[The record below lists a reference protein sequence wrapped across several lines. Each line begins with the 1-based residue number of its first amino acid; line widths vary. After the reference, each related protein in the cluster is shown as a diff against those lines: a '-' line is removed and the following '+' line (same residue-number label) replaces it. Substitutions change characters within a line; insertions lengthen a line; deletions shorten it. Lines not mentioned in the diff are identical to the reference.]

1 LLAKYKGF
9 YWLLIIIL
17 FLVGCSLQQDTQ
29 TPNGELVFTAT
40 PLPTAT
46 PADTL
51 TPLSPVGV
59 FLTPPEVDPNLVE
72 ELNPLIGGYIRAE
85 GLRFQVLETMAPG
98 DFLRDDF
105 RLVVVLPPYPDLE
118 ALAQRAPD
126 TKFLAVGFNDLD
138 PLDNLSVLRF
148 GGGDYDVQGFIAGY
162 IAAMITTDWRVAVLS
177 IQESE
182 DALAAREGFWVGVK
196 YFCGL
201 CNPKYA
207 PMGIN
212 YVYPKYID
220 LPVDAS
226 DLEIEANVNLLIDRA
241 VNTFYIV
248 PGAGD
253 PKIYSMLISN
263 NKLII
268 GPGSDFREEYRDFW
282 VASLEYDLLQAIKE
296 YWPEFL
302 ENQSGGEY
310 IPPLLINDVNPDLLS
325 QGKLQAVKSIQEE
338 VSAGFIKTTSE

>member
-1 LLAKYKGF
+1 MIKYRSY
-9 YWLLIIIL
+9 YWLIIFIL

-29 TPNGELVFTAT
+29 TPTAGPVFTET
-40 PLPTAT
+40 HVPTST
-46 PADTL
+46 PADTP
-51 TPLSPVGV
+51 TPLPPVGV

-72 ELNPLIGGYIRAE
+72 DLSPLIGEYIRAE
-85 GLRFQVLETMAPG
+85 GLRFQVLETMSPG
-98 DFLRDDF
+98 DFLTDDF
-105 RLVVVLPPYPDLE
+105 RLVVVLPPYPELE
-118 ALAQRAPD
+118 TLAQSAPD

-138 PLDNLSVLRF
+138 PLDNLSVLHF
-148 GGGDYDVQGFIAGY
+148 GGGDYDVQGFVAGY

-253 PKIYSMLISN
+253 PQIYRMLTSN
-263 NKLII
+263 NKLIL
-268 GPGSDFREEYRDFW
+268 GPGSDFSEEYRDHW
-282 VASLEYDLLQAIKE
+282 VASLEYDLVAALE
-296 YWPEFL
+296 DFWPEFL
-302 ENQSGGEY
+302 SAESGIEQT
-310 IPPLLINDVNPDLLS
+310 PPLLITDINSELLS
-325 QGKLQAVKSIQEE
+325 PGKLQLVERIFEE
-338 VSAGFIKTTSE
+338 VSKGYIKTIIE

>member
-1 LLAKYKGF
+1 LTKFRGF
-9 YWLLIIIL
+9 YWLLIILL
-17 FLVGCSLQQDTQ
+17 FLVGCSSQPDTEPPTAEPVIKE
-29 TPNGELVFTAT
+29 TPVL
-40 PLPTAT
+40 TAT
-46 PADTL
+46 PAETS

-59 FLTPPEVDPNLVE
+59 FLTPPESDPNLVK
-72 ELNPLIGGYIRAE
+72 ELNHLIRGYIRAE

-98 DFLRDDF
+98 DFLADDF
-105 RLVVVLPPYPDLE
+105 RFVVVLPPYPDLE
-118 ALAQRAPD
+118 TLAQGAPD

-148 GGGDYDVQGFIAGY
+148 GRDYDVQGFVAGY

-177 IQESE
+177 VQESE
-182 DALAAREGFWVGVK
+182 DALAAREGFRVGVK

-207 PMGIN
+207 PTGIN

-220 LPVDAS
+220 LPVNPS
-226 DLEIEANVNLLIDRA
+226 DPEIEANVNLLIDRA
-241 VNTFYIV
+241 VNTFYVV

-253 PKIYSMLISN
+253 QKIYRMLISN

-268 GPGSDFREEYRDFW
+268 GSGSDFREEYRDNW
-282 VASLEYDLLQAIKE
+282 VASLEYDLVQAVKE

-302 ENQSGGEY
+302 ENKSGSEY
-310 IPPLLINDVNPDLLS
+310 ILPLLINDVNPDLLS

-338 VSAGFIKTTSE
+338 VSAGYIKTTFE

>member
-1 LLAKYKGF
+1 LTKFRGF
-9 YWLLIIIL
+9 YWLLIILL
-17 FLVGCSLQQDTQ
+17 FLVGCSSQPDTE
-29 TPNGELVFTAT
+29 TPTAEPVFKET
-40 PLPTAT
+40 PVLTAT
-46 PADTL
+46 PAETS

-59 FLTPPEVDPNLVE
+59 FLTPPEADPNLVK

-85 GLRFQVLETMAPG
+85 GLRFQVLETMALG
-98 DFLRDDF
+98 DFLADDF
-105 RLVVVLPPYPDLE
+105 RFVVVLPPYPDLE
-118 ALAQRAPD
+118 TLAQGAPD

-138 PLDNLSVLRF
+138 PLNNLSVLRF
-148 GGGDYDVQGFIAGY
+148 ERDYDVQGFVAGY

-177 IQESE
+177 VQESE
-182 DALAAREGFWVGVK
+182 DALAAREGFRVGVK

-207 PMGIN
+207 PTGIN

-220 LPVDAS
+220 LPVNPS
-226 DLEIEANVNLLIDRA
+226 DPEIEANVNLLIDRA
-241 VNTFYIV
+241 VNTFYVV

-253 PKIYSMLISN
+253 QKIYRMLISN

-268 GPGSDFREEYRDFW
+268 GSGSDFREEYRDNW
-282 VASLEYDLLQAIKE
+282 VASLEYDLVQAVKE

-302 ENQSGGEY
+302 ENQSGSEY
-310 IPPLLINDVNPDLLS
+310 ILPLLINDVNPDLLS

-338 VSAGFIKTTSE
+338 VSAGYIKTTFE

>member
-1 LLAKYKGF
+1 VL
-9 YWLLIIIL
+9 
-17 FLVGCSLQQDTQ
+17 
-29 TPNGELVFTAT
+29 
-40 PLPTAT
+40 TAT
-46 PADTL
+46 PADTP

-59 FLTPPEVDPNLVE
+59 FLTPPESDPSLVE

-85 GLRFQVLETMAPG
+85 GLRFQVLETMVPG
-98 DFLRDDF
+98 DFLTDDF
-105 RLVVVLPPYPDLE
+105 RFVVVLPPYPDLE
-118 ALAQRAPD
+118 TLAQGAPD

-148 GGGDYDVQGFIAGY
+148 GGGDYDVQGFVAGY

-177 IQESE
+177 VQESD
-182 DALAAREGFWVGVK
+182 DALAAREGFRVGVK

-207 PMGIN
+207 PTEIN
-212 YVYPKYID
+212 YIYPKYID
-220 LPVDAS
+220 LPVDPS
-226 DLEIEANVNLLIDRA
+226 DMEIEDNVNLLIDRA

-248 PGAGD
+248 PGVGD
-253 PKIYSMLISN
+253 PKIYRMLISN

-268 GPGSDFREEYRDFW
+268 GPGSDFSEEYRDNW
-282 VASLEYDLLQAIKE
+282 VASLEYDLVQAVKE

-302 ENQSGGEY
+302 ENESGGEY
-310 IPPLLINDVNPDLLS
+310 ILPLLINDVNPDLLS

-338 VSAGFIKTTSE
+338 VIAGYIKTTLE

>member
-1 LLAKYKGF
+1 MKNKFFYYLL
-9 YWLLIIIL
+9 LIIL
-17 FLVGCSLQQDTQ
+17 FLVGCNSQQDTQ
-29 TPNGELVFTAT
+29 TPSSEPVFTET
-40 PLPTAT
+40 LVPTAT
-46 PADTL
+46 QSDTP

-59 FLTPPEVDPNLVE
+59 FLTPPESDPNLVE
-72 ELNPLIGGYIRAE
+72 ELNPLVGEFIRAE

-98 DFLRDDF
+98 DFLVDDF
-105 RLVVVLPPYPDLE
+105 RFVVVLPPYPNLK
-118 ALAQRAPD
+118 ALAQGAPD

-148 GGGDYDVQGFIAGY
+148 GGEDYGVQGFIAGY

-177 IQESE
+177 VQESD
-182 DALAAREGFWVGVK
+182 DALAAREGFRVGVK

-207 PMGIN
+207 PTGIH
-212 YVYPKYID
+212 YLYPKYID

-226 DLEIEANVNLLIDRA
+226 DPEIEANVNLLIDRA

-253 PKIYSMLISN
+253 PKIYQMLTNN

-268 GPGSDFREEYRDFW
+268 GPGSDFREEYRDNW
-282 VASLEYDLLQAIKE
+282 VASLEYDLVAAFEVI
-296 YWPEFL
+296 WTAFL
-302 ENQSGGEY
+302 SAETGIEQT
-310 IPPLLINDVNPDLLS
+310 PPLLITDINSELLS
-325 QGKLQAVKSIQEE
+325 PGKLKLAEGILEE
-338 VSAGFIKTTSE
+338 VSD

>member
-1 LLAKYKGF
+1 MVKYKQI
-9 YWLLIIIL
+9 YWLLLIIL
-17 FLVGCSLQQDTQ
+17 FLVGCSSPQDTQ
-29 TPNGELVFTAT
+29 TPPGEPVFTET
-40 PLPTAT
+40 PVLTPTQ
-46 PADTL
+46 ADTP

-59 FLTPPEVDPNLVE
+59 FLTPPESDPTLVD
-72 ELNPLIGGYIRAE
+72 ELNTLIGEYIRAE

-98 DFLRDDF
+98 DFLADDF
-105 RLVVVLPPYPDLE
+105 RYVVVLPPYPNLK
-118 ALAQRAPD
+118 ALAQGAPD

-138 PLDNLSVLRF
+138 PLENLSILRF
-148 GGGDYDVQGFIAGY
+148 GGGDYGVQGFVAGY
-162 IAAMITTDWRVAVLS
+162 IAAIITTDWRVAVLS
-177 IQESE
+177 VQESD
-182 DALAAREGFWVGVK
+182 DALAAREGFRVGVK

-207 PMGIN
+207 PTGIN
-212 YVYPKYID
+212 YIYPKYID

-253 PKIYSMLISN
+253 QKIYRMLISN

-268 GPGSDFREEYRDFW
+268 GPGSDFREEYRDNW
-282 VASLEYDLLQAIKE
+282 VASLEYDLVQAFKE

-302 ENQSGGEY
+302 ENQSGSEH

-338 VSAGFIKTTSE
+338 VSAGYIKTTFE

>member
-1 LLAKYKGF
+1 MLAKYKNF

-17 FLVGCSLQQDTQ
+17 FLVGCSSQPDTQ
-29 TPNGELVFTAT
+29 TPNSEPIVTET
-40 PLPTAT
+40 PVPTPT
-46 PADTL
+46 PDDTP

-59 FLTPPEVDPNLVE
+59 FLTPPGADPSLVE
-72 ELNPLIGGYIRAE
+72 ELNPLVGGYIRAE

-98 DFLRDDF
+98 DFLTDDF

-118 ALAQRAPD
+118 NLAQGAPE

-148 GGGDYDVQGFIAGY
+148 AGGDFGVQGFAAGY

-177 IQESE
+177 VQESDE
-182 DALAAREGFWVGVK
+182 ALAAREGFRVGVK

-207 PMGIN
+207 PTGIH

-226 DLEIEANVNLLIDRA
+226 DPEIEANVNLLIDRA

-253 PKIYSMLISN
+253 PKIYQMLTNN

-268 GPGSDFREEYRDFW
+268 GPGSDFREEYRDNW
-282 VASLEYDLLQAIKE
+282 VASLEYDLVAAFEVI
-296 YWPEFL
+296 WTAFL
-302 ENQSGGEY
+302 SAETGIEQT
-310 IPPLLINDVNPDLLS
+310 PPLLITDINSELLS
-325 QGKLQAVKSIQEE
+325 PGKLKLVKGILEE
-338 VSAGFIKTTSE
+338 VSNGYIKTTFE